1 MTDLVNV
8 TIDGREVEAVAG
20 EMLIKVAQE
29 NGVYIPR
36 FCYHDR
42 LKPVG
47 MCRACL
53 VEIEGVR
60 GFPPSC
66 TTPVSDG
73 MVVHTQSEAVKKI
86 QEGVIELLLV
96 NHPLDCPVCDRGG
109 ECPLQDQTLAF
120 GPGESRFVEEKRH
133 YEKPIPISDVVLL
146 DRERCIQC
154 ARCTRF
160 ADEIA
165 GDPLITFVERGDRTQ
180 VLTFP
185 GRPFV
190 SYFSGNTVQICP
202 VGALTSKAYRF
213 KARPWDLATVET
225 SCTACAVQCR
235 GALQSSRN
243 RVVRFLGVDSEPVNH
258 GWLCDKGRYGI
269 EYLHSPERVLSPR
282 VRRGAGL
289 VDASWPEALDEAV
302 GELRKALDLHGP
314 GSVAVLGGARG
325 TNEDAYVWARFAKGV
340 LRTDNVDAQLGDGLP
355 ADIVLGVPRAEI
367 SDCDSAAAVVLLAP
381 DLKEELPVLYLRL
394 RSAALEHHV
403 PIVDL
408 AAVPHGL
415 SRYAAAA
422 LRPVPGEQG
431 AVAERLV
438 AAVASGEESGDAAL
452 DAAAA
457 LIRERDGDIVVVLGR
472 PSLAERADVTARAAA
487 ALASLPRA
495 HFLSALRRGNV
506 HGALD
511 LGLAPGFLPG
521 RVTLEA
527 GRAQFTS
534 AWGGVPDKR
543 GLDAQGI
550 LRAAALGKVRV
561 LLLVG
566 ADPLGDFPDR
576 ALSAAGLAA
585 AGTVIAVDAF
595 LSESARRADVFL
607 PCTLWG
613 EKAGSVAN
621 IEGRVQRVG
630 RKISPEGTAM
640 DEWRIAG
647 EMAGRLGA
655 DLGLEAI
662 DEVTDEIARLAPAHS
677 GVTAALLRH
686 ARDGAVL
693 PLVEHVGEVVWRR
706 SAMTIQAED
715 GSGASWEPIRVAG
728 QDADVVDVER
738 AKAAADAEDA
748 ECGEEPAGGADEQ
761 GTQVEDGVA
770 SAGPGPTAAPH
781 VWDRA
786 VSAAEIPARDAYAL
800 RLVTGRTLYDHGR
813 AVELSG
819 TVSGLAREPE
829 LQVSETDLARLG
841 VADGEPVR
849 VTSSKATIRIPI
861 RATVGVPRGVARLA
875 FGADGTR
882 AQELIDAAALVTDLR
897 VETVR

>member
-1 MTDLVNV
+1 MTALIKL
-8 TIDGREVEAVAG
+8 TIDDLEVEAHAG

-36 FCYHDR
+36 FCHHDR

-66 TTPVSDG
+66 TTPVADG
-73 MVVHTQSEAVKKI
+73 MVVHTQSDAVKKI
-86 QEGVIELLLV
+86 QEGILELLLV

-109 ECPLQDQTLAF
+109 ECPLQDQTVAF

-133 YEKPIPISDVVLL
+133 YEKPIPLSDLVLL

-165 GDPLITFVERGDRTQ
+165 GDPLITFVERGACTQ

-185 GRPFV
+185 GRPFA

-225 SCTACAVQCR
+225 SCTACAMHCR
-235 GALQSSRN
+235 GALQSSTN
-243 RVVRFLGVDSEPVNH
+243 RIVRFLGVDSEPVNQ

-269 EYLHSPERVLSPR
+269 AYPHSSDRVLSPR
-282 VRRGAGL
+282 VRSGGEL
-289 VDASWPEALDEAV
+289 EDVSWPEALDAAA

-325 TNEDAYVWARFAKGV
+325 TDEDAYVWARFVKGV

-355 ADIVLGVPRAEI
+355 AEVVLGLPRAEI
-367 SDCDSAAAVVLLAP
+367 SDCDTAAAVVLLAP
-381 DLKEELPVLYLRL
+381 DLREELPVLYLRV
-394 RSAALEHHV
+394 RRAAIEHHV
-403 PIVDL
+403 PIIDL
-408 AAVPHGL
+408 APVDHGL
-415 SRYAAAA
+415 SGCSTVA

-438 AAVASGEESGDAAL
+438 AAVASGEATGDRAL

-457 LIRERDGDIVVVLGR
+457 LIREREGNIVVVLGR
-472 PSLAERADVTARAAA
+472 ASLAERADVTVRGAAS
-487 ALASLPRA
+487 LASLPRA
-495 HFLSALRRGNV
+495 RFLSALRRGNV

-511 LGLAPGFLPG
+511 LGLCPGFLPG

-527 GRAQFTS
+527 GGEMFAD
-534 AWGGVPDKR
+534 AWGGVPDER
-543 GLDAQGI
+543 GLDAEGI
-550 LRAAALGKVRV
+550 LRAAAAGKVRV
-561 LLLVG
+561 LLLIG
-566 ADPLGDFPDR
+566 ADPLADFPDR
-576 ALSAAGLAA
+576 ALAAAGLAG

-595 LSESARRADVFL
+595 LSESARRAEVFL

-613 EKAGSVAN
+613 EKAGSVSN

-630 RKISPEGTAM
+630 RKIAPEGTAM
-640 DEWRIAG
+640 DEWRVAV
-647 EMAGRLGA
+647 ELASRLGS
-655 DLGLEAI
+655 DFGLERV
-662 DEVTDEIARLAPAHS
+662 DEVTDEISRLAPARQ

-693 PLVEHVGEVVWRR
+693 PLADHVGEVVWRR
-706 SAMTIQAED
+706 SVMTIQAED

-728 QDADVVDVER
+728 EFAGVVDVEH
-738 AKAAADAEDA
+738 AAAEL
-748 ECGEEPAGGADEQ
+748 
-761 GTQVEDGVA
+761 EDGDDGQDE
-770 SAGPGPTAAPH
+770 AGAPH
-781 VWDRA
+781 VASRDQADPHIGLHVWDG
-786 VSAAEIPARDAYAL
+786 AAGVAEAPARDAYAL

-813 AVELSG
+813 TVERSAVL
-819 TVSGLAREPE
+819 TGLTRTPD
-829 LQVSETDLARLG
+829 LLVSETDLARLG
-841 VADGEPVR
+841 VADGESVR
-849 VTSSKATIRIPI
+849 VTSSKATITIPV
-861 RATVGVPRGVARLA
+861 RSAAGVPQGVARLA
-875 FGADGTR
+875 FGADGAR
-882 AQELIDAAALVTDLR
+882 AQELIDASALVTDLR